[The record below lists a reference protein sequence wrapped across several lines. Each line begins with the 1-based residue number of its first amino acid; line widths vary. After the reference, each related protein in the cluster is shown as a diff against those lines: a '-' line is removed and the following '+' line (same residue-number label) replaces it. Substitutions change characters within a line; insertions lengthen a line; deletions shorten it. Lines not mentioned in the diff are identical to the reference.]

1 MELDDLDEPE
11 PASIDELTS
20 STTFMEE
27 RTDAQPPPQRTF
39 GLYDE
44 ENANIPSESN
54 QVSDSHDIQQFSNRL
69 FFRDKVMILIQLQLS
84 SPQQLKQ

>member
-1 MELDDLDEPE
+1 MELDDLDEP
-11 PASIDELTS
+11 TS

-27 RTDAQPPPQRTF
+27 QTDVPPQAPPQQRTF

-54 QVSDSHDIQQFSNRL
+54 QVSDSHGIQHCSNRL
-69 FFRDKVMILIQLQLS
+69 FSRNKVMILIRPQLLS
-84 SPQQLKQ
+84 HQQQKQ

>member
-27 RTDAQPPPQRTF
+27 QTNAPLPPTRTF
-39 GLYDE
+39 ELYDE
-44 ENANIPSESN
+44 ENANIPTESN
-54 QVSDSHDIQQFSNRL
+54 QVSYSYYIHQFSDSL
-69 FFRDKVMILIQLQLS
+69 FFRNKVMILIQLHLS